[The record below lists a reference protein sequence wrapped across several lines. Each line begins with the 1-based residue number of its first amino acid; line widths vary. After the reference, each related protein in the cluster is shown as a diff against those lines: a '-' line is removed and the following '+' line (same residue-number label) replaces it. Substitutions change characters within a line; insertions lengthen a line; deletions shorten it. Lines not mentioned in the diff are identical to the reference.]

1 MKVGLALKPKTP
13 VDDKIKKLVQD
24 GMVDMILVM
33 TVEPGFSGQKFM
45 HDVMP
50 KLSALRKEFPYLD
63 LQVDGGVNE
72 ETIDIVAENG
82 ANCIV
87 SGSCVF
93 DSKDPH
99 STISKMSETVK
110 KHLATHNTLV

>member
-1 MKVGLALKPKTP
+1 MKVGMALKPKTP
-13 VDDKIKKLVQD
+13 VDETVRKVIKEGL
-24 GMVDMILVM
+24 VDMVLVM

-45 HDVMP
+45 HEVMP
-50 KLSALRKEFPYLD
+50 KLKELRKEFPYLD
-63 LQVDGGVNE
+63 IQVDGGVSE

-93 DSKDPH
+93 DSKNPQE
-99 STISKMSETVK
+99 TISKLAESVK
-110 KHLATHNTLV
+110 KHLNK